1 MGLNSRWTGDYTI
14 TSVTNGNFNANVS
27 AVNIYGNLNV
37 FGKTTQYSIGN
48 SSITNNF
55 ITLNDGYVG
64 PPLLNSGI
72 IVNRGDIVANVV
84 LQYSESASRWQITND
99 GVLYGNILTDLGGG
113 GGLPLVDTNV
123 YIATTTIP
131 LPVLDY
137 KVGLYA
143 ENTPACGASG
153 LYVTNKTFPD
163 EELIIK
169 TKAIIYTVLL

>member
-14 TSVTNGNFNANVS
+14 TSITNGNFNANVS

-37 FGKTTQYSIGN
+37 FGKTTQFSIAN

-64 PPLLNSGI
+64 LPLLNSGI

-84 LQYSESASRWQITND
+84 LQYSENFSRWQITND
-99 GVLYGNILTDLGGG
+99 GALYGNILTDLGGG

-123 YIATTTIP
+123 YIATSNIAFP
-131 LPVLDY
+131 ALDRKVALYGRQPVQ
-137 KVGLYA
+137 A
-143 ENTPACGASG
+143 GASG
-153 LYVTNKTFPD
+153 LFVTSTQFSD
-163 EELIIK
+163 QELIIK
-169 TKAIIYTVLL
+169 TKALIYTVLL